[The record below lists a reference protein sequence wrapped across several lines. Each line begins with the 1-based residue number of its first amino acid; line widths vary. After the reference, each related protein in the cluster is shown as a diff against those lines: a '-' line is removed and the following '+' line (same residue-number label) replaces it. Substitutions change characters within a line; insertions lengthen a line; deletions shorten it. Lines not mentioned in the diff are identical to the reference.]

1 MFIEGGSS
9 AKSAPEQ
16 MKQTVKYWIA
26 CSGGVDSVVL
36 VRLFHELGKN
46 FGILHCNFQL
56 RATESEKDEAF
67 VRNLA
72 QSLDVPYEVQ
82 RFDTTAYQKKHNI
95 GVQLAAR
102 ELRYNWFNEFIEEHG
117 GGVCLAHHKDDQIE
131 TFLLQLWRGGRV
143 KGLSGMPVVK
153 NVYYRP
159 LLGYTKKELVDLAI
173 QKKWQWRE
181 DQSNQRNAY
190 KRNLYRNE
198 LLPLMDDEVI
208 GDVLGLV
215 ASFKVVLNA
224 FNFEELP
231 KNRFGAFEL
240 FLSDWI
246 KMPVWIK
253 RLLIDAHGL
262 GKFPTHEID
271 KLVQSANG
279 AMFKADKHVVLRVKD
294 KLLFIRQDNDVKD
307 VRFVEIP
314 IDAVDYS
321 SDDVYIDL
329 EKVKR
334 PLMVRDWKSSDKFTP
349 LGMTGRKSISK
360 YLKDAGVP
368 SYFRKRTKVVVD
380 ANDQIVAVAGEI
392 VAETFKV
399 DASSQFVVKCLT
411 C

>member
-1 MFIEGGSS
+1 MFIEGGCS
-9 AKSAPEQ
+9 AKSAPKQ
-16 MKQTVKYWIA
+16 MNQKVKYWIA

-46 FGILHCNFQL
+46 FGVLHCNFQL
-56 RATESEKDEAF
+56 RAAESEKDEAF

-72 QSLDVPYEVQ
+72 QSLDIPCRVR

-117 GGVCLAHHKDDQIE
+117 GVVCLAHHKDDQIE
-131 TFLLQLWRGGRV
+131 TFLLQLWRGGRI

-153 NVYYRP
+153 NGYYRP

-181 DQSNQRNAY
+181 DQSNQLNAY

-198 LLPLMDDEVI
+198 LLPLIDDEVI

-215 ASFKVVLNA
+215 DSFKVLLNA
-224 FNFEELP
+224 FNFEGLP

-240 FLSDWI
+240 LLSDWI

-279 AMFKADKHVVLRVKD
+279 AMFKNQESVVMRVKD
-294 KLLFIRQDNDVKD
+294 SLYFFIDENRYVKHNFISVPFD
-307 VRFVEIP
+307 R
-314 IDAVDYS
+314 VDFL
-321 SDDVYIDL
+321 SDEVYIDMD
-329 EKVKR
+329 KVAS
-334 PLMVRDWKSSDKFTP
+334 PLKVRNWDSSDYFMP
-349 LGMTGRKSISK
+349 LGMKGRKSVSK
-360 YLKDAGVP
+360 YLKDRGLP
-368 SYFRKRTKVVVD
+368 SYLRKQVKIVVD
-380 ANDQIVAVAGEI
+380 ADEKVVAVIGES
-392 VAETFKV
+392 VAEHCKV
-399 DASSQFVVKCLT
+399 DQSSKAIVKCQ
-411 C
+411 